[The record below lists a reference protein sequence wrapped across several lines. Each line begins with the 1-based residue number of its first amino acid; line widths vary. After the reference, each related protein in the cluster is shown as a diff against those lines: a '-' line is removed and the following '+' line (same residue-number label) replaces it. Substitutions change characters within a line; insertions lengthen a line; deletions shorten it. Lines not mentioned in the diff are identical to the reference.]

1 MFQKGEYVYHESG
14 GICKI
19 DEICAAPLSGMPTD
33 RLYYVMKP
41 IHDRN
46 SINYVP
52 VDSNG
57 VFVRRL
63 LDRSAAGELLEQIP
77 SIEPFCEPNAKLLRL
92 KYLEAMRSHQPA
104 EWARVI
110 RTVCKRMQ
118 SADGKLI
125 RVSDSERGFMEAAK
139 RNLLTELA
147 MVLDEDAGQIEC
159 AVLKNASASE
169 A

>member
-19 DEICAAPLSGMPTD
+19 DEICASPLSGMPAD

-57 VFVRRL
+57 IFVRRL
-63 LDRSAAGELLEQIP
+63 LDREAACALLEQIP
-77 SIEPFCEPNAKLLRL
+77 SIEPFCEPNAKQLRL
-92 KYLEAMRSHQPA
+92 KYLEAMRSHEPS
-104 EWARVI
+104 EWVRVI
-110 RTVCKRMQ
+110 RTVCTRMQ
-118 SADGKLI
+118 GIDGKAV

-139 RNLLTELA
+139 RNLLAELTMA
-147 MVLDEDAGQIEC
+147 LEEDAQQIEC
-159 AVLKNASASE
+159 ALLRFAIAVE